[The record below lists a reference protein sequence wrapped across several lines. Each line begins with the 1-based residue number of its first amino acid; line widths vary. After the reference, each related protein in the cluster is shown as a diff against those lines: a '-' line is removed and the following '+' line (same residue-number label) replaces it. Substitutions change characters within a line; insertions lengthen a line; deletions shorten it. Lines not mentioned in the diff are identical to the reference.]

1 MKIPVSEHLILNSS
15 SIILRIAI
23 NSLGSIGMAE
33 ALVDGHYPD
42 LVGLI
47 NPKSIGNEDLVLLQ
61 QLDVPKFNTILD
73 TVLQMHD
80 YIEKYL
86 MIKNLD
92 EDECE
97 EELGA
102 VEFAQD
108 FFRLF
113 AWPISKETDYWETR
127 YVYISVLAALD
138 SLIKLQIDREFDL
151 SDEDLVNVF
160 RDWLESPEYTSYPE
174 PQSSD
179 SVVGIWYDLY
189 LDIEAKYKD
198 IMKFEEERWDSDC

>member
-1 MKIPVSEHLILNSS
+1 
-15 SIILRIAI
+15 
-23 NSLGSIGMAE
+23 
-33 ALVDGHYPD
+33 
-42 LVGLI
+42 
-47 NPKSIGNEDLVLLQ
+47 
-61 QLDVPKFNTILD
+61 
-73 TVLQMHD
+73 
-80 YIEKYL
+80 

-113 AWPISKETDYWETR
+113 AWPIIKETDYWETR

-151 SDEDLVNVF
+151 ADEDLVNVF
-160 RDWLESPEYTSYPE
+160 RDWLESPEYNSYPE

-179 SVVGIWYDLY
+179 
-189 LDIEAKYKD
+189 
-198 IMKFEEERWDSDC
+198 R